1 MLMNIYKLISILL
14 IIQLVSILKSPIIF
28 SQQLH
33 KAEVLNSSQREEVKN
48 LIKSFIRNNPELIV
62 ESVQKMREKSQN
74 QISNNHKKNIKKYKK
89 LIFYDPQTPIIGNP
103 NGDITIVEFFDYNCG
118 YCKSS
123 LKVIKKLLEED
134 TNIRVVLKELPILA
148 PSSEFAARVALA
160 SWIYN
165 KPLYEKLHSSFMSM
179 SGKLS
184 KQRIMRVVKS
194 FGISEKLIKKE
205 MFSDPINKIL
215 ANNKL
220 LARELG
226 ISGTPGFIIDTKVIP
241 GAVNLSTFKKLVSE
255 IRSK

>member
-74 QISNNHKKNIKKYKK
+74 QISNSNKKNIKKYKK

-123 LKVIKKLLEED
+123 LKVIKKLGHQ
-134 TNIRVVLKELPILA
+134 TMV
-148 PSSEFAARVALA
+148 
-160 SWIYN
+160 W
-165 KPLYEKLHSSFMSM
+165 
-179 SGKLS
+179 
-184 KQRIMRVVKS
+184 
-194 FGISEKLIKKE
+194 
-205 MFSDPINKIL
+205 
-215 ANNKL
+215 
-220 LARELG
+220 
-226 ISGTPGFIIDTKVIP
+226 GFINLKNKKFKEGDLLKASGWRAPALNKSRGNIFDNNYVINWTGP
-241 GAVNLSTFKKLVSE
+241 KYLSGYCAGGERNGGLL
-255 IRSK
+255 